1 MSLRAGPGRS
11 YEILSALPKGSK
23 VHVTGEKGPW
33 YSIRL
38 PAEVPA
44 YLHKNFVS
52 PAEEGWAQVRG
63 ERVHVRVSGS
73 AAATSWGTLS
83 APQRVRVGGQ
93 QGEWLKIQ
101 PPVFC
106 RGWIHRDYVAFLQSE
121 DSFTEEGV
129 SEGAR

>member
-1 MSLRAGPGRS
+1 MRAGPGRS
-11 YEILSALPKGSK
+11 YEILFTLPKGTK

-44 YLHKNFVS
+44 YIQNSFITL
-52 PAEEGWAQVRG
+52 EGDGGQVRG
-63 ERVHVRVSGS
+63 QRVHVRVNAS

-83 APQRVRVGGQ
+83 APQRVRVLGQ

-101 PPVFC
+101 PPLFC
-106 RGWIHRDYVAFLQSE
+106 QGWVHRDYIAFLQSE
-121 DSFTEEGV
+121 DFLPEGG
-129 SEGAR
+129 SADGQH